1 MSKPIETETEH
12 RLEQSVEIG
21 TLCAYYGG
29 LLTQKQREALRLH
42 YEEDLSLGEI
52 AEQFEV
58 SRQNIHELITRSAQ
72 KLRRY
77 EELLGGVERTN
88 ELLRSLAQIGELLK
102 SVQSSALPIEASQTV
117 QAALALVAQT
127 IRQQEEGENDHGL

>member
-58 SRQNIHELITRSAQ
+58 SRQNFHELITRSAQ

-88 ELLRSLAQIGELLK
+88 DLRRSLAQIGELLK
-102 SVQSSALPIEASQTV
+102 SVQSSALPIEAGQTV

>member
-102 SVQSSALPIEASQTV
+102 SVQSSALPIEAGQTV

>member
-102 SVQSSALPIEASQTV
+102 SVQSSALPPEASQAV

>member
-88 ELLRSLAQIGELLK
+88 DLRRSLAQIGELLK
-102 SVQSSALPIEASQTV
+102 SVQSSALPIEASQAV

>member
-88 ELLRSLAQIGELLK
+88 DLRRSLAQIGELLK
-102 SVQSSALPIEASQTV
+102 SVQSSALPPEASQTV